1 MSTLRTTIVRSPPA
15 VVARRAGGLMVAPAV
30 RGRIASGDHEQRVR
44 WVRRLVPGSLGQVP
58 EEITRFGAFAADRQ
72 PVRICEIGTLMGG
85 TSLFLCGLAPS
96 VRTFV
101 GIDIEPNNV
110 QLVTALAPKPVD
122 VTFIKGSSRESAVR
136 AALVTA
142 LAGEPLDVLFVDGDH
157 EYDGVRADL
166 VEFRDLVRPGGLIAF
181 HDIVADK
188 GGRTSGD
195 VPVLWQE
202 LRDRF
207 VSHEFVAD
215 HNQNGYG
222 IGVIEHDPAVTL

>member
-1 MSTLRTTIVRSPPA
+1 MTTLRTTIVRSPPA
-15 VVARRAGGLMVAPAV
+15 LAARRAGGRVIAPAV
-30 RGRIASGDHEQRVR
+30 RGRIAAGDHDQRVR
-44 WVRRLVPGSLGQVP
+44 WVRRLVPGSLGQIP
-58 EEITRFGAFAADRQ
+58 EEIAGFGAFARDRQ

-110 QLVTALAPKPVD
+110 QLVSALAPKPVD
-122 VTFIKGSSRESAVR
+122 VTFITGSSRDPGVR
-136 AALVTA
+136 GGLVTA
-142 LAGEPLDVLFVDGDH
+142 LAGELLDVLFVDGDH

-166 VEFRDLVRPGGLIAF
+166 VEYRDLVRPGGLIAF

-215 HNQNGYG
+215 RDQNGYG
-222 IGVIEHDPAVTL
+222 IGVIEHDPAVAV